1 MVGSLSHDA
10 CTKHFFLMIPRLI
23 LILPRWTGI
32 IGLGSRELLHRM
44 ATKILVESAGTTD
57 NRDLSALLTF
67 AHT

>member
-1 MVGSLSHDA
+1 
-10 CTKHFFLMIPRLI
+10 MIPRLI